1 MTSAETYAKQDTLHQ
16 WHHLSR
22 NLFISGGMRVATIL
36 EQVKQAIID
45 GDEDAAQAHA
55 VAALQ
60 QGIDPLAVVREAI
73 VPGIERTGEL
83 WKENVYFMPDVV
95 LSTEAFKAAMNVV
108 APQLAVLAADSRGRY
123 LMGVVAGDMHDLGK
137 NIVAAM
143 LTGAGFEVIDLGV
156 DVPTPTFIEKVKEL
170 KPDIL
175 GVGCYMTTTMLEL
188 REVMKG
194 LNDSGLRDSLKVMVG
209 GVPTTQSFAD
219 EVGADAWG
227 KDALDAVEK
236 ARSLMET

>member
-1 MTSAETYAKQDTLHQ
+1 M
-16 WHHLSR
+16 
-22 NLFISGGMRVATIL
+22 IGGMRVATIL

-55 VAALQ
+55 GAALL
-60 QGIDPLAVVREAI
+60 QGINPLAVVKEAI

-108 APQLAVLAADSRGRY
+108 APQLAALTADSRGRY
-123 LMGVVAGDMHDLGK
+123 VMGVVAGDMHDLGK

-194 LNDSGLRDSLKVMVG
+194 LSDNGLRGSLKVMVG

-236 ARSLMET
+236 ARWLMEK

>member
-1 MTSAETYAKQDTLHQ
+1 MS
-16 WHHLSR
+16 S
-22 NLFISGGMRVATIL
+22 IL

-55 VAALQ
+55 GAALQ
-60 QGIDPLAVVREAI
+60 QGINPLAVVKEAI

-83 WKENVYFMPDVV
+83 WKDNVYFMPDVV
-95 LSTEAFKAAMNVV
+95 LSTEAFKASMNVV
-108 APQLAVLAADSRGRY
+108 APQLAALAADSRGRY

-170 KPDIL
+170 KPHIL
-175 GVGCYMTTTMLEL
+175 GIGCYMTTTMLEL

-194 LNDSGLRDSLKVMVG
+194 LSENGLRGGIKVMVG
-209 GVPTTQSFAD
+209 GAPVTREWVQKIEAD
-219 EVGADAWG
+219 GYSEDAIGAV
-227 KDALDAVEK
+227 AVAK
-236 ARSLMET
+236 QLMGLA

>member
-1 MTSAETYAKQDTLHQ
+1 MSTTLEK
-16 WHHLSR
+16 
-22 NLFISGGMRVATIL
+22 I
-36 EQVKQAIID
+36 KQAIID
-45 GDEDAAQAHA
+45 GEDDDAQEQTGK
-55 VAALQ
+55 ALQ
-60 QGIDPLAVVREAI
+60 EAINPLTIVKEAI

-83 WKENVYFMPDVV
+83 WRENVYFMPDVV

-108 APQLAVLAADSRGRY
+108 EPQLAAMKTDTRGRY

-137 NIVAAM
+137 NIVIAM

-156 DVPTPTFIEKVKEL
+156 DVPTRTFIDKTREL
-170 KPDIL
+170 KPHII

-188 REVMKG
+188 RDVING
-194 LNDSGLRDSLKVMVG
+194 LSENGLRDNLKVMIG

-236 ARSLMET
+236 ARTLMEK

>member
-1 MTSAETYAKQDTLHQ
+1 MSDTL
-16 WHHLSR
+16 
-22 NLFISGGMRVATIL
+22 
-36 EQVKQAIID
+36 EKVKQAIID
-45 GDEDAAQAHA
+45 GDEDAAQAYA
-55 VAALQ
+55 GEALAE
-60 QGIDPLAVVREAI
+60 GIDPLAVVKEAI

-83 WKENVYFMPDVV
+83 WKENIYFMPDVV
-95 LSTEAFKAAMNVV
+95 LSTEAFKAAMTVV
-108 APQLAVLAADSRGRY
+108 APELAALKTDSRGRY

-156 DVPTPTFIEKVKEL
+156 DVPTSTFIEKAQEL

-175 GVGCYMTTTMLEL
+175 GIGCYMTTTMLEV
-188 REVMKG
+188 REVMNG
-194 LNDSGLRDSLKVMVG
+194 LAENALRSEIKVMVG

-236 ARSLMET
+236 ARALMEK